1 MLRELKGEL
10 EKALN
15 IMKDTW
21 QRQNNTDDNLTNFI
35 YNCNS
40 LDEIIKVSKSKNLD
54 LNYVLHRWYNF
65 KTSDACE
72 KIFEFYG
79 AIKEKN
85 PTHHDI
91 DFYIANEP
99 FDLKLTVYPYA
110 LKNTGIYYDLT
121 KTNEKNKLI
130 EWFYLNQSQQNRK
143 HMKNRI
149 FIVCDGSNNMK
160 LKSDFSKICKE
171 VKLWIEPYLNKEKTP
186 SFNTLIIKDIDDKEY
201 TVKSD
206 IILITN

>member
-65 KTSDACE
+65 KTS
-72 KIFEFYG
+72 
-79 AIKEKN
+79 
-85 PTHHDI
+85 
-91 DFYIANEP
+91 
-99 FDLKLTVYPYA
+99 
-110 LKNTGIYYDLT
+110 
-121 KTNEKNKLI
+121 
-130 EWFYLNQSQQNRK
+130 QRK
-143 HMKNRI
+143 
-149 FIVCDGSNNMK
+149 
-160 LKSDFSKICKE
+160 KSHS
-171 VKLWIEPYLNKEKTP
+171 
-186 SFNTLIIKDIDDKEY
+186 S
-201 TVKSD
+201 
-206 IILITN
+206 